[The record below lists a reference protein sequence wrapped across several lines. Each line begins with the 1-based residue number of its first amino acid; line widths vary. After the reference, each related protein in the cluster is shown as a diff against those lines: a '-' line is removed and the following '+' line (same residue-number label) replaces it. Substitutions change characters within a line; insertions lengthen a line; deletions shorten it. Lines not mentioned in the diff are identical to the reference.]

1 MEEQV
6 KCDKATLQ
14 TRRVWQKKDLISS
27 KDRSH
32 PSKYPAFLSLQIHHI
47 K

>member
-14 TRRVWQKKDLISS
+14 TRRVWQKKDLISI

-32 PSKYPAFLSLQIHHI
+32 PSKHLSLLEN
-47 K
+47 